1 MCLSLLLTLLKVNL
15 REKILKKKIV
25 FLFLILLGVAL
36 LAVSKGSVSLTLRE
50 LLLQENRNILYLR
63 FARILMA
70 ALAGAGLAVSG
81 IALQAI
87 LRNSLAEPYILGTSS
102 GAGLGAILAIIIGI
116 GASFLPVIAFIGA
129 ILAIVLVYNLA
140 KEGNRVGV
148 QSLILSGVIVSIAF
162 SAIIVFMVS
171 LSSNEALH
179 GMMWWLWGNLQ
190 VYDVKHL
197 FIVGA
202 IVIAGIIMIYI
213 LAQDLNAISIGEE
226 EAMHLGINAET
237 VKKILFV
244 ITSMITASLVSICGI
259 IGFVG
264 LIVPHMMRFI
274 IGPNHKALIP
284 ATCVAAAIFMIT
296 CDLISRILLSP
307 LEIPIGVI
315 TAVIGAPVFI
325 ILLKQKQRI
334 R

>member
-1 MCLSLLLTLLKVNL
+1 MLVLFF
-15 REKILKKKIV
+15 ILI
-25 FLFLILLGVAL
+25 GVVL
-36 LAVSKGSVSLTLRE
+36 LAISKGSVSLTLTE
-50 LLLQENRNILYLR
+50 LLAQENRNILYLR
-63 FARILMA
+63 LARILMA

-116 GASFLPVIAFIGA
+116 GASFLPIVAFIGA
-129 ILAIVLVYNLA
+129 ILAIILVYNLA
-140 KEGNRVGV
+140 KEGNSVGV

-197 FIVGA
+197 FIVGG
-202 IVIAGIIMIYI
+202 IVVAGIIAIYI

-226 EAMHLGINAET
+226 EAMHLGVNAET

-244 ITSMITASLVSICGI
+244 ITSMITAGLVSICGI

-274 IGPNHKALIP
+274 IGPNHKVLIP
-284 ATCVAAAIFMIT
+284 ATCIAAAIFMII
-296 CDLISRILLSP
+296 CDLFSRTLLSP

-315 TAVIGAPVFI
+315 TAVIGAPAFI
-325 ILLKQKQRI
+325 ILLKQKQRV

>member
-1 MCLSLLLTLLKVNL
+1 MTKT
-15 REKILKKKIV
+15 LKKKILV
-25 FLFLILLGVAL
+25 LFLILIGVVL
-36 LAVSKGSVSLTLRE
+36 LAISKGSVSLTLTE
-50 LLLQENRNILYLR
+50 LLAQENRNILYLR
-63 FARILMA
+63 LARILMA

-116 GASFLPVIAFIGA
+116 GASFLPIVAFIGA

-202 IVIAGIIMIYI
+202 IVIAGIIAIYI

-226 EAMHLGINAET
+226 EAMHLGVNAET
-237 VKKILFV
+237 VKKVLFV
-244 ITSMITASLVSICGI
+244 ITSMITAGLVSICGI

-264 LIVPHMMRFI
+264 LIVPHMMRFV
-274 IGPNHKALIP
+274 IGPNHKVLIP
-284 ATCVAAAIFMIT
+284 ATCIAAAIFMII
-296 CDLISRILLSP
+296 CDLFSRTLLSP

-325 ILLKQKQRI
+325 ILLKQKQRV